1 MALADNM
8 PRDAIG
14 DLKRQI
20 RDLERAVRE
29 MRAERRLDSA
39 TISAEPGKGIRVADF
54 NGTDFA
60 NPGTVGNYFG
70 GDGMVIN
77 QAYFRPGSVSN
88 DALTNPVIP
97 DTASVRAT
105 NFAVSGGAFALL
117 GTATKDVPA
126 GFSQLLVTASGWLFA
141 RNPNTTGGV
150 DGTGT
155 DAMYCFVR
163 VTGSDGNSDSTA
175 YGQGIS
181 GFGGFTTATSGVS
194 ALKTGL
200 TGSVTLQIWGG
211 TSVQSFATNAQ
222 NSATLSATLLWLR

>member
-1 MALADNM
+1 MAIADNM
-8 PRDAIG
+8 PNDRPG
-14 DLKRQI
+14 DMARRI
-20 RDLERAVRE
+20 ADLERAVRE
-29 MRAERRLDSA
+29 LRAARNLDQG
-39 TISAEPGKGIRVADF
+39 TITPAAGMGIRTGDF
-54 NGTDFA
+54 DGTDFA
-60 NPGTVGNYFG
+60 HPGTTGNYFG
-70 GDGMVIN
+70 GDGLVAN
-77 QAYFRPGSVSN
+77 SLYLRPGSVSN

-117 GTATKDVPA
+117 GTATKAVPA